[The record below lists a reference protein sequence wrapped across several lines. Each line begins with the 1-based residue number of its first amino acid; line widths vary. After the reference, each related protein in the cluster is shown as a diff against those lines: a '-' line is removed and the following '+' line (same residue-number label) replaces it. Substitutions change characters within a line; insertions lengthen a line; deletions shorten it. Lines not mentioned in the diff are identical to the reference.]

1 MEEVVTM
8 EKELGKVQNQTE
20 LAEFIK
26 AVRENFQSAGK
37 PKGGWLRGLLR
48 KLFN

>member
-1 MEEVVTM
+1 M
-8 EKELGKVQNQTE
+8 EKDMGKVQNQTE

-37 PKGGWLRGLLR
+37 PKDGWLRSLLR
-48 KLFN
+48 KLFS

>member
-1 MEEVVTM
+1 M
-8 EKELGKVQNQTE
+8 EKDMGKVQNQTE

-37 PKGGWLRGLLR
+37 PKGGWLRSLLR
-48 KLFN
+48 KLFS